1 MTSSVSQGEATPES
15 SIAGFTTATTESS
28 VSAMTPPT
36 TVSGQ
41 TVVENLFDG
50 QYSAVPWP
58 GSKYVIIEKGSDRA
72 ITLTSGRLRLQDVNE
87 GRNLNNQWLCVER
100 NNYFGFYN
108 ERARV
113 YLGHDG
119 KKGMRA
125 SAPSLEEWEFMIPRL
140 HPEGGY
146 QLLLP
151 FWSHTMMILTPS
163 ENKDQ
168 LVRSMHGTALWVFSK
183 V

>member
-1 MTSSVSQGEATPES
+1 MTLAVSRDGVTPES
-15 SIAGFTTATTESS
+15 SVAGFTAATTETSI
-28 VSAMTPPT
+28 SAKTPPT
-36 TVSGQ
+36 TVSSE
-41 TVVENLFDG
+41 TVVDNLFDG

-58 GSKYVIIEKGSDRA
+58 DSTYMIIEKGSNRA
-72 ITLTSGRLRLQDVNE
+72 ITLTPGGLRLQDIKD
-87 GRNLNNQWLCVER
+87 GRNGNNHWLCVER

-108 ERARV
+108 EKSRR

-119 KKGMRA
+119 KMGMRA
-125 SAPSLEEWEFMIPRL
+125 SATVLEEWEFMVPRL

-151 FWSHTMMILTPS
+151 FWSHTMMILAPIKNGDRLT
-163 ENKDQ
+163 
-168 LVRSMHGTALWVFSK
+168 RARHGTALWVFSK